1 MLKNIYLSIFYTVFM
16 SGIYFCMLSNCDIV
30 FNIFLQQDMGT
41 KIQLPRFC
49 SHLRTKITCHHLK
62 LLLRILI
69 KQFLL
74 MSTLDQTLETLVTFQ
89 ISTKKCYSYFGYTY
103 MYNRPERYRQR
114 VNVCDTLLAGASEF
128 TPSEIEVFY

>member
-1 MLKNIYLSIFYTVFM
+1 MFSLKNKDNLPPFKALVKNPNKAIFADVN
-16 SGIYFCMLSNCDIV
+16 SGPNFGNFGNMPDL
-30 FNIFLQQDMGT
+30 
-41 KIQLPRFC
+41 
-49 SHLRTKITCHHLK
+49 H
-62 LLLRILI
+62 
-69 KQFLL
+69 
-74 MSTLDQTLETLVTFQ
+74 